1 MDMIKAKAHA
11 VITPHNSNFIASKF
25 NGWVQK
31 FMARNGLS
39 LCCKTSIS
47 QKLPAQ
53 LENKIE
59 CYLTQVRAFRARH
72 QYPLELIINMD
83 ETPMYFDML
92 PGRTVNKKSVKT
104 SSPLNWSREEK
115 AYCCSHMCREWRHLT
130 SSSHF

>member
-1 MDMIKAKAHA
+1 MDMTKAKARA
-11 VITPHNSNFIASKF
+11 VITPHNSNFIAS

-39 LCCKTSIS
+39 LRCKTSIT

-59 CYLTQVRAFRARH
+59 CYLTQVRALRARH

-92 PGRTVNKKSVKT
+92 PGQTVNKKGAKEV
-104 SSPLNWSREEK
+104 
-115 AYCCSHMCREWRHLT
+115 
-130 SSSHF
+130 